1 MTSEDFNFKYSLYI
15 EEGFTGLQFDVPEVT
30 EFLDKVFQD
39 FARICGFQFCQIK
52 LKFGYARFYSNLS
65 KTLESLVEQ
74 EINKIIKADQLHNQI
89 FKGGV

>member
-52 LKFGYARFYSNLS
+52 SKFSFFRFYS
-65 KTLESLVEQ
+65 TLGSTLNSLIEDKIKSIYN
-74 EINKIIKADQLHNQI
+74 EINLENSKK
-89 FKGGV
+89 